1 VLIGAFLPTMQ
12 VTHHPL
18 LSHALG
24 TQRQLTSFAFGRAES
39 GPKAYIQASL
49 HADELPGML
58 VAHHL
63 RLLLEAAEHR
73 GELLG
78 EVVLVPM
85 ANPIGLSQTVMHHQ
99 IGRFELASME
109 NFNRNY
115 PDFFELLKDELATV
129 LGPDAEANKRS
140 IRAAMRRVLIDQK
153 PRTELQSQR
162 QTLMLLSHD
171 ADLVLDLHCDFEAV
185 MHMYV
190 EQACL
195 ERLRP
200 LAQRLGARALLW
212 ANGSGGSVSFDEAL
226 SGPWWRLRDHFA
238 DRSPVPLG
246 CASTTVELRGLGD
259 VTTEL
264 AMHDAQ
270 AIFCFL
276 QSESVVAGSPATPP
290 PTLCQATPL
299 AGTESVLAPHSGVI
313 AFASQPGDVVRAGQL
328 LAEVIDPL
336 SGQSSAVTASING
349 VMYARHNLRW
359 ATTGF
364 ELCRIAGREPI
375 RSGNL
380 LSP

>member
-1 VLIGAFLPTMQ
+1 MRI
-12 VTHHPL
+12 THHPL
-18 LSHALG
+18 LCPALG
-24 TQRQLTSFAFGRAES
+24 TQRQLTSFTFGEAGV

-63 RLLLEAAEHR
+63 RGLLEAAERR
-73 GELLG
+73 GEILG
-78 EVVLVPM
+78 QVVLVPM

-99 IGRFELASME
+99 MGRFELATME
-109 NFNRNY
+109 NFNRHY
-115 PDFFELLKDELATV
+115 PDFFELLKDELPAV
-129 LGPDAEANKRS
+129 LGADEAENKQR
-140 IRAAMRRVLIDQK
+140 IRAAMQRMLLAQAPK
-153 PRTELQSQR
+153 TELQSQR
-162 QTLMLLSHD
+162 QTLMLLAHD

-195 ERLRP
+195 PRLTP

-226 SGPWWRLRDHFA
+226 SGPWWRLRDHFS
-238 DRSPVPLG
+238 DSWPVPLA
-246 CASTTVELRGLGD
+246 CVSTTVELRGQAD
-259 VTTEL
+259 VSSAL
-264 AMHDAQ
+264 AQQDAQ
-270 AIFCFL
+270 AIYAYL
-276 QSESVVAGSPATPP
+276 QSEALISGAFAQVPPA
-290 PTLCQATPL
+290 LCEATPL

-313 AFASQPGDVVRAGQL
+313 AFACAPGDVVRAGQL
-328 LAEVIDPL
+328 LAEVVDPI
-336 SGQSSAVTASING
+336 SGHSSAVKAGIDG
-349 VMYARHNLRW
+349 VLYARQCLRW
-359 ATTGF
+359 ATAGF

>member
-1 VLIGAFLPTMQ
+1 MQ

-18 LSHALG
+18 LSPALG
-24 TQRQLTSFAFGRAES
+24 TQRHLTSFTFGRAGS
-39 GPKAYIQASL
+39 GTKAYIQASL

-63 RLLLEAAEHR
+63 RVLLEAAEQR
-73 GELLG
+73 GEIEG

-115 PDFFELLKDELATV
+115 PDFFELLKVELATL
-129 LGPDAEANKRS
+129 LGPDAETNKRT
-140 IRAAMRRVLIDQK
+140 IRAAMRRALLAQT

-185 MHMYV
+185 MHLYV

-195 ERLRP
+195 ERLEP
-200 LAQRLGARALLW
+200 LAHRLGARALLW

-238 DRSPVPLG
+238 DRAPVPLG
-246 CASTTVELRGLGD
+246 CASTTVELRGLSD
-259 VTTEL
+259 VSTAL
-264 AMHDAQ
+264 AQQDAR
-270 AIFCFL
+270 AIYDFL
-276 QSESVVAGSPATPP
+276 QSESVVSGFPAAPP
-290 PTLCQATPL
+290 AAQCEATPL

-313 AFASQPGDVVRAGQL
+313 AFACQAGEVVRAGQL
-328 LAEVIDPL
+328 LAEVVDPL
-336 SGQSSAVTASING
+336 SGQSSAVKSGIDG

>member
-1 VLIGAFLPTMQ
+1 MQ
-12 VTHHPL
+12 VTNHPL
-18 LSHALG
+18 LSPALG
-24 TQRQLTSFAFGRAES
+24 TQRQLTSFKFGRAGS

-63 RLLLEAAEHR
+63 RGLLEGAEQR
-73 GELLG
+73 GEMVG

-109 NFNRNY
+109 NFNRHY
-115 PDFFELLKDELATV
+115 PDFFELLKDELAAV
-129 LGPDAEANKRS
+129 LGPDLDANKRS
-140 IRAAMRRVLIDQK
+140 IRAAMRRVLLAQV

-171 ADLVLDLHCDFEAV
+171 ADLVLDLHCDYEAV

-190 EQACL
+190 EQAYL
-195 ERLRP
+195 TRLMP

-238 DRSPVPLG
+238 DRAPVPLA
-246 CASTTVELRGLGD
+246 CASTTVELRGLTD
-259 VTTEL
+259 VTTTL
-264 AMHDAQ
+264 AQQDAQ
-270 AIFCFL
+270 AIFCYL
-276 QSESVVAGSPATPP
+276 QSEALVSGTPAAPP
-290 PTLCQATPL
+290 PAQCEATPL
-299 AGTESVLAPHSGVI
+299 AGTEAVLAPHSGVI
-313 AFASQPGDVVRAGQL
+313 AFACLPGDVVRAGQL
-328 LAEVIDPL
+328 LAEVIDPV
-336 SGQSSAVTASING
+336 SGQSSAVKSSIDG
-349 VMYARHNLRW
+349 VVYARHNLRW
-359 ATTGF
+359 ATAGF

>member
-1 VLIGAFLPTMQ
+1 MQ
-12 VTHHPL
+12 ITYHPL
-18 LSHALG
+18 LSPALG
-24 TQRQLTSFAFGRAES
+24 TQRQLTSFTFGRAGS

-63 RLLLEAAEHR
+63 RGLLEAAEQR
-73 GELLG
+73 GEMLG

-85 ANPIGLSQTVMHHQ
+85 ANPIGLNQTVMHHQ

-109 NFNRNY
+109 NFNRHY
-115 PDFFELLKDELATV
+115 PDFFELLKDELAAV
-129 LGPDAEANKRS
+129 LGPDPETNRHQ
-140 IRAAMRRVLIDQK
+140 IRGAMRRVLLTQV

-171 ADLVLDLHCDFEAV
+171 ADLVLDLHCDYEAA
-185 MHMYV
+185 MHLYV
-190 EQACL
+190 EQAYL
-195 ERLRP
+195 KRLAP

-238 DRSPVPLG
+238 DRAPVPLG
-246 CASTTVELRGLGD
+246 CASTTVELRGLTD
-259 VTTEL
+259 VTT
-264 AMHDAQ
+264 AVAQQDAQ

-276 QSESVVAGSPATPP
+276 QSEALVAGTPP
-290 PTLCQATPL
+290 APPPAQCEATPL
-299 AGTESVLAPHSGVI
+299 AGTEAVLAPHAGVI
-313 AFASQPGDVVRAGQL
+313 AFACQPGDVVCAGQL

-336 SGQSSAVTASING
+336 SGRSTTVKSGIDG
-349 VMYARHNLRW
+349 VLYARHNLRW
-359 ATTGF
+359 ATSGF
-364 ELCRIAGREPI
+364 ELCRIAGCEPI

>member
-1 VLIGAFLPTMQ
+1 MQ

-18 LSHALG
+18 LSPALG
-24 TQRQLTSFAFGRAES
+24 TQRQLTSFAFGRAGS
-39 GPKAYIQASL
+39 GLKAYIQASL

-63 RLLLEAAEHR
+63 RVLLEAAEKR
-73 GELLG
+73 GEMLG

-115 PDFFELLKDELATV
+115 PDFFELIKDDLATV
-129 LGPDAEANKRS
+129 LGLDAEANKHS
-140 IRAAMRRVLIDQK
+140 IRAAMQRVLIDQK
-153 PRTELQSQR
+153 PRTEMQSQR

-185 MHMYV
+185 VHMYV
-190 EQACL
+190 EQAYL
-195 ERLRP
+195 GRLQP

-212 ANGSGGSVSFDEAL
+212 ANGSGGSLSFDEAL

-238 DRSPVPLG
+238 DRAPVPLG
-246 CASTTVELRGLGD
+246 CASTTVELRGLTD

-264 AMHDAQ
+264 ALHDAQ

-276 QSESVVAGSPATPP
+276 QSEALVSGSPTAPP
-290 PTLCQATPL
+290 PAQCEATPL
-299 AGTESVLAPHSGVI
+299 AGTESVLAPHAGVI
-313 AFASQPGDVVRAGQL
+313 AFVCQPGDVVHAGQL
-328 LAEVIDPL
+328 LAEVVDPL
-336 SGQSSAVTASING
+336 SGQISAVTSSING
-349 VMYARHNLRW
+349 VVYARHNLRW

-364 ELCRIAGREPI
+364 ELCRIAGRETI

>member
-1 VLIGAFLPTMQ
+1 MQ

-18 LSHALG
+18 LSPALG
-24 TQRQLTSFAFGRAES
+24 TQRQLTSFTFGRTGS
-39 GPKAYIQASL
+39 GPKTYIQASL

-63 RLLLEAAEHR
+63 RGLLEAAEQR
-73 GELLG
+73 GEMLG

-85 ANPIGLSQTVMHHQ
+85 ANPIGLNQTVMHHQ

-115 PDFFELLKDELATV
+115 PDFFELLKDELAAI
-129 LGPDAEANKRS
+129 LGSDGEVNKRH
-140 IRAAMRRVLIDQK
+140 IRTAMRRLLQAQT

-195 ERLRP
+195 ERLGP

-238 DRSPVPLG
+238 DRAPIPLG
-246 CASTTVELRGLGD
+246 CVSTTVELRGLTD
-259 VTTEL
+259 VTTAL
-264 AMHDAQ
+264 AQQDAQ
-270 AIFCFL
+270 AIFYFL
-276 QSESVVAGSPATPP
+276 QSEAVVSGSPVAPP
-290 PTLCQATPL
+290 PAQCEATPL
-299 AGTESVLAPHSGVI
+299 AGTEAVLAPHAGVI
-313 AFASQPGDVVRAGQL
+313 AFACQPGEVVHVGQL

-336 SGQSSAVTASING
+336 SGQSSAVKSGIDG

>member
-1 VLIGAFLPTMQ
+1 MQ

-18 LSHALG
+18 LSPALG
-24 TQRQLTSFAFGRAES
+24 TQRQLTSFKFGGAGS
-39 GPKAYIQASL
+39 SPKAYIQASL

-63 RLLLEAAEHR
+63 RGLLEAAEQR
-73 GELLG
+73 GEIQG
-78 EVVLVPM
+78 EVVLVPV

-109 NFNRNY
+109 NFNRHY
-115 PDFFELLKDELATV
+115 PDFFELLKDELTTV
-129 LGPDAEANKRS
+129 LGPDPQTNQRS
-140 IRAAMRRVLIDQK
+140 IRAAMRRVLLAQT

-185 MHMYV
+185 MHLYV

-195 ERLRP
+195 ERLQP

-238 DRSPVPLG
+238 DRAPVPLG
-246 CASTTVELRGLGD
+246 CASTTVELRGLSD
-259 VTTEL
+259 VSTVL
-264 AMHDAQ
+264 AQQDAQ

-276 QSESVVAGSPATPP
+276 QSESVVSGSPAALPP
-290 PTLCQATPL
+290 AQCEATPL

-313 AFASQPGDVVRAGQL
+313 AFACQPGAVVRAGQL
-328 LAEVIDPL
+328 LAEVVDPL
-336 SGQSSAVTASING
+336 SGQSSAVKSGIDG

>member
-1 VLIGAFLPTMQ
+1 MSPLPAMQ

-18 LSHALG
+18 ISPALG
-24 TQRQLTSFAFGRAES
+24 TQRQLTSFVFGRAGS
-39 GPKAYIQASL
+39 GPKVYIQASL

-63 RLLLEAAEHR
+63 RGLLEAAEQH

-85 ANPIGLSQTVMHHQ
+85 ANPIGMSQTVMYHQ

-109 NFNRNY
+109 NFNRHY
-115 PDFFELLKDELATV
+115 PDFFELLKDDLVSV
-129 LGPDAEANKRS
+129 LGPDPEANKRS
-140 IRAAMRRVLIDQK
+140 IRAAMRRVLLAQT

-162 QTLMLLSHD
+162 HTLMLLSHD

-195 ERLRP
+195 DRLIP

-238 DRSPVPLG
+238 DRAPVPLG
-246 CASTTVELRGLGD
+246 CASTTVELRGLTD
-259 VTTEL
+259 VTTEQ
-264 AMHDAQ
+264 ATHDAQ
-270 AIFCFL
+270 AIFSFL
-276 QSESVVAGSPATPP
+276 QSESVVAGSPAKPP
-290 PTLCQATPL
+290 PALCQATPL
-299 AGTESVLAPHSGVI
+299 AGTASVLAPHSGVI
-313 AFASQPGDVVRAGQL
+313 AFACQAGDVVRAGQL
-328 LAEVIDPL
+328 LAEVVDPL
-336 SGQSSAVTASING
+336 SGQSSAVKSSIDG

-364 ELCRIAGREPI
+364 ELCRIAGSEPI

>member
-1 VLIGAFLPTMQ
+1 MQ

-18 LSHALG
+18 LSPSLG
-24 TQRQLTSFAFGRAES
+24 TQRQLTSFSFGRPGS
-39 GPKAYIQASL
+39 GCKVYIQASL

-63 RLLLEAAEHR
+63 RGLLEAAEQR
-73 GELLG
+73 GDLLG

-85 ANPIGLSQTVMHHQ
+85 ANPIGLSQTLMHHQ
-99 IGRFELASME
+99 MGRFELASME
-109 NFNRNY
+109 NLNRHY
-115 PDFFELLKDELATV
+115 PDFFDLLKEPLAAV
-129 LGPDAEANKRS
+129 LGPDAGENKRH
-140 IRAAMRRVLIDQK
+140 IRAAMREVVLAQH
-153 PRTELQSQR
+153 PQTELQSLR

-171 ADLVLDLHCDFEAV
+171 ADLVLDLHCDYEAV

-195 ERLRP
+195 ERLTS

-212 ANGSGGSVSFDEAL
+212 ANGSGGSVSFDEAF

-238 DRSPVPLG
+238 GRAPVPMG
-246 CASTTVELRGLGD
+246 CASTTVELRGLTD
-259 VTTEL
+259 VSQ
-264 AMHDAQ
+264 ASAKQDAQ

-276 QSESVVAGSPATPP
+276 QSEVVVAGTPP
-290 PTLCQATPL
+290 TPPSAACEPTPL
-299 AGTESVLAPHSGVI
+299 AGTEAVRAPHAGVI
-313 AFASQPGDVVRAGQL
+313 AFVCQPGDAVRAGQL

-336 SGQSSAVTASING
+336 TGQATAVTSGIEG
-349 VMYARHNLRW
+349 TVYARHNLRW
-359 ATTGF
+359 ATAGF

>member
-1 VLIGAFLPTMQ
+1 MK

-18 LSHALG
+18 LSSALG
-24 TQRQLTSFAFGRAES
+24 TQRQLTSFTFGTTGS
-39 GPKAYIQASL
+39 GPKAYVQASL

-63 RLLLEAAEHR
+63 RGLLEDAEQR
-73 GELLG
+73 GEIQG

-109 NFNRNY
+109 NFNRHY

-129 LGPDAEANKRS
+129 LGPDPETNKRS
-140 IRAAMRRVLIDQK
+140 IRAAMQRVLLAQA
-153 PRTELQSQR
+153 PRNELQSQR

-171 ADLVLDLHCDFEAV
+171 ADLVLDLHCDYEAV
-185 MHMYV
+185 MHLYV

-195 ERLRP
+195 ARLMP

-226 SGPWWRLRDHFA
+226 SGPWWRLRDHFS
-238 DRSPVPLG
+238 DRAPVPLG
-246 CASTTVELRGLGD
+246 CASTTVELRGLTD
-259 VTTEL
+259 VSTAL
-264 AMHDAQ
+264 AQQDAQ

-276 QSESVVAGSPATPP
+276 QSEAVVSGAPAAAPSAQCEP
-290 PTLCQATPL
+290 TPL

-313 AFASQPGDVVRAGQL
+313 AFVCAPGDVVRAGQL
-328 LAEVIDPL
+328 LAEVVDPL
-336 SGQSSAVTASING
+336 SGRKSPVKSGIDG
-349 VMYARHNLRW
+349 VLYARHNLRW

>member
-1 VLIGAFLPTMQ
+1 MQ

-18 LSHALG
+18 TSPALG
-24 TQRQLTSFAFGRAES
+24 TQRQLTSLAFGRAGA

-63 RLLLEAAEHR
+63 RGLLKAAER
-73 GELLG
+73 RDEMLG

-115 PDFFELLKDELATV
+115 PDFFELLKDGLAAV
-129 LGPDAEANKRS
+129 LGPDVDANKRH
-140 IRAAMRRVLIDQK
+140 IRVAMRRVLLAQT

-185 MHMYV
+185 MHLYV
-190 EQACL
+190 EQAYL
-195 ERLRP
+195 ERLAP

-238 DRSPVPLG
+238 GRAPVPLG
-246 CASTTVELRGLGD
+246 CASTTVELRGMAD
-259 VTTEL
+259 VNTAT
-264 AMHDAQ
+264 AQQDAQ

-276 QSESVVAGSPATPP
+276 QAEAVVSGSPAQPP
-290 PTLCQATPL
+290 AALCEATPL
-299 AGTESVLAPHSGVI
+299 AGTESVVAPHAGVI
-313 AFASQPGDVVRAGQL
+313 AFACQPGDVVRAGQV
-328 LAEVIDPL
+328 LAEVVDPL
-336 SGQSSAVTASING
+336 SGQSSAVKSGTDG
-349 VMYARHNLRW
+349 VLYARHNLRW